1 MTSRSLNIINDT
13 QRNLSGTQLRSNVVP
28 IIELIG
34 DKQAL
39 TNSTNTN
46 VLFTE
51 TVRQIGTENV
61 NYVWPVRSYTF
72 AFPPDYNFRWDF
84 VKITVSGYYSFQFQY
99 RLDTITE
106 MYVTLTTYAL
116 ADVVLFL
123 YDQIRY
129 STQLAPVN
137 NEGVVT
143 WTQYINADEVVSIA
157 VNPAANANL
166 ILGNQMRSPSLTIVQ
181 LSQYYT
187 DVIGYKS
194 TLAITG
200 GTQVLTTAVSAQ
212 VVFNKTQ
219 GAANA
224 FGGGIDLPPNSEY
237 NQGGGNQL
245 GLAQQAY
252 NAYYILTTPD
262 SGIYYIEAAIVM
274 TGTTGVGI
282 GGRFLMILVNG
293 VVIASQYLEPGA
305 TAPRNINVS
314 ASWYLQ
320 TGDAVSVW
328 ARQTSGVNQTI
339 SSGHFTIMRMG

>member
-34 DKQAL
+34 DKQAI
-39 TNSTNTN
+39 TNSTDNY
-46 VLFTE
+46 VVFTE
-51 TVRQIGTENV
+51 TVRQIGTDNV
-61 NYVWPVRSYTF
+61 NYVWPVRSTVI
-72 AFPPDYNFRWDF
+72 FPAYRWDF

-106 MYVTLTTYAL
+106 MFVKLNTYAL
-116 ADVVLFL
+116 ADIVLFY
-123 YDQIRY
+123 YDLVRY
-129 STQLAPVN
+129 STQLAPVH

-143 WTQYINADEVVSIA
+143 WTQYMNADEVVNIS

-166 ILGNQMRSPSLTIVQ
+166 IISDQMRAPSLTIVQ

-187 DVIGYKS
+187 DVIGYK
-194 TLAITG
+194 TTVAITG
-200 GTQVLTTAVSAQ
+200 GTQVLTTAVSEQ

-219 GAANA
+219 GAANV
-224 FGGGIDLPPNSEY
+224 FGDATINSEY

-245 GLAQQAY
+245 GLAAPSY
-252 NAYYILTTPD
+252 SSYTISGTPQ
-262 SGIYYIEAAIVM
+262 SGIYYIESAIVM

-314 ASWYLQ
+314 VSWYLQ
-320 TGDAVSVW
+320 TGDVVSVW

>member
-34 DKQAL
+34 DKQAI
-39 TNSTNTN
+39 TNSTDNY
-46 VLFTE
+46 VVFTE
-51 TVRQIGTENV
+51 TMRQIGTDNV
-61 NYVWPVRSYTF
+61 NYVWPVRSTVV
-72 AFPPDYNFRWDF
+72 FPAFRWDF
-84 VKITVSGYYSFQFQY
+84 IKITVAGYYSFQFQY
-99 RLDTITE
+99 RLDIITE
-106 MYVTLTTYAL
+106 MYVKLNTYAL
-116 ADVVLFL
+116 ADIVLFY
-123 YDQIRY
+123 YDLVRY

-143 WTQYINADEVVSIA
+143 WTQYMNADEVVNIS

-166 ILGNQMRSPSLTIVQ
+166 IISNQMQAPSLTIVQ

-194 TLAITG
+194 TMAITG
-200 GTQVLTTAVSAQ
+200 GTQGLTTAVSER
-212 VVFNKTQ
+212 VVFNQTQ
-219 GAANA
+219 GAASNVGDA
-224 FGGGIDLPPNSEY
+224 MITSEY

-245 GLAQQAY
+245 GLAEPTY
-252 NAYYILTTPD
+252 SSYTISGTPQ

-293 VVIASQYLEPGA
+293 EVIASQYIEPNS
-305 TAPRNINVS
+305 TADRNINVS
-314 ASWYLQ
+314 VAWYVQ
-320 TGDAVSVW
+320 TGDVVEVW

>member
-13 QRNLSGTQLRSNVVP
+13 RNNLSGTQLRSNVVP
-28 IIELIG
+28 IIELSG

-39 TNSTNTN
+39 TNSTSTN

-51 TVRQIGTENV
+51 TLRQIGTENV
-61 NYVWPVRSYTF
+61 NYVWPVVSYTLL
-72 AFPPDYNFRWDF
+72 PPQYIYRWDLI
-84 VKITVSGYYSFQFQY
+84 KITVSGYYSFQFQY

-106 MYVTLTTYAL
+106 MYVTLITYAL

-143 WTQYINADEVVSIA
+143 WTQYINANEVVSIA
-157 VNPAANANL
+157 VNPAANVNL

-194 TLAITG
+194 TIAITG

-212 VVFNKTQ
+212 VVFNQTQ
-219 GAANA
+219 GASNA
-224 FGGGIDLPPNSEY
+224 FSGGLDVPSVSEY
-237 NQGGGNQL
+237 NQGGSNQL
-245 GLAQQAY
+245 GLAEPTY
-252 NAYYILTTPD
+252 SSYYILTTPD

-274 TGTTGVGI
+274 TGTTGVGT
-282 GGRFLMILVNG
+282 GGRFLMIVVNG
-293 VVIASQYLEPGA
+293 VVVASQYLEPNA

-314 ASWYLQ
+314 VAWYLM
-320 TGDAVSVW
+320 TGDVVSVW